1 MLHEVQPDFMKNYL
15 APCRISF
22 MPPKRTNDRKRYQ
35 ADLCT
40 MYHLSKICAALVRTP
55 ANYFN
60 AIKNPRIF
68 REHRNENVKNFCT
81 K

>member
-1 MLHEVQPDFMKNYL
+1 MPAK
-15 APCRISF
+15 RI
-22 MPPKRTNDRKRYQ
+22 NDRKRYH
-35 ADLCT
+35 ANNRT
-40 MYHLSKICAALVRTP
+40 MYHLSKICAVLARTP

-68 REHRNENVKNFCT
+68 REYRNENVKNFCT

>member
-1 MLHEVQPDFMKNYL
+1 
-15 APCRISF
+15 
-22 MPPKRTNDRKRYQ
+22 MPPKRINDRKRYR
-35 ADLCT
+35 AGHCT
-40 MYHLSKICAALVRTP
+40 VYHLSKIGAVLVRT
-55 ANYFN
+55 AVNYFN